1 MAPKVKDILKA
12 EEAVVQK
19 DSTDPATG
27 AEAAAHLEQLLQD
40 LFAGTEKK
48 SVYMGKTYD
57 HLPPVVYVC
66 ACACV
71 HTHLTS
77 HMCNR
82 LTRPGYVDDPRNT
95 DNAWVETCAYH
106 FHCSRELGGML
117 LLDERKTGKQGMG
130 AKWVTMDES
139 DPNYV
144 AMYANHKQM
153 VEQVPTRQRVPT
165 AAWCMQVKR
174 AKARYL
180 RSIHMAGAREGADA
194 LAGRLAHDGGQVG
207 QGRSLRTGRPRQKL
221 RRSDI
226 SRPRPAGLCAAHT
239 RRARA

>member
-1 MAPKVKDILKA
+1 MV
-12 EEAVVQK
+12 EK

-27 AEAAAHLEQLLQD
+27 AEAAAHLDDLLQK
-40 LFAGTEKK
+40 LFQPSVLAK
-48 SVYMGKTYD
+48 SEMESVMGGKTYD
-57 HLPPVVYVC
+57 HLPPVPVIYVC
-66 ACACV
+66 ARACL
-71 HTHLTS
+71 HLTS
-77 HMCNR
+77 HISH

-117 LLDERKTGKQGMG
+117 LLDGREDPTGKQGMG

-139 DPNYV
+139 DDNYV